1 MLEAEVLNF
10 SLFCVNLSSTETEE
24 MKILFSLFVL
34 IFLSHCK
41 PKEDKIITE
50 FAGKPA
56 VPTSLK
62 NTHAEI
68 LDHIHHLTLT
78 KDSSVQVAL
87 KLEELMLHHFKEE
100 ENIILPPLGLLPALA
115 KGEIPK
121 ESQDLP
127 LFTDQLKT
135 QMDHMSAEHQL
146 IKAYIEELKQASKKE
161 NLPAISIFENEVSQH
176 ATSEEEIFF
185 PASILVGEYLKLK
198 AGEKL

>member
-1 MLEAEVLNF
+1 
-10 SLFCVNLSSTETEE
+10 

-50 FAGKPA
+50 FSGKPA
-56 VPTSLK
+56 VPSSLK
-62 NTHAEI
+62 NTHAKI
-68 LDHIHHLTLT
+68 LDHVHQLTFA

-100 ENIILPPLGLLPALA
+100 ENIILPPLGLLPTLA
-115 KGEIPK
+115 KGKIPK
-121 ESQDLP
+121 ESKDLT

-161 NLPAISIFENEVSQH
+161 NLSAIVTFENEVSQH
-176 ATSEEEIFF
+176 AISEEEVFF

-198 AGEKL
+198 TVKKP